1 VSKEKKYPDLERA
14 IKDALAL
21 AKTFEEKVKG
31 IDVAM
36 KFEVLKLKSR
46 GPKFGQ
52 GFDNPG
58 GDEDDDDLE

>member
-1 VSKEKKYPDLERA
+1 VSKEKYPEIDKA
-14 IKDALAL
+14 IKEALAL
-21 AKTFEEKVKG
+21 AKTFEEKLKG
-31 IDVAM
+31 IDTAM
-36 KFEVLKLKSR
+36 RFEALKLKAR